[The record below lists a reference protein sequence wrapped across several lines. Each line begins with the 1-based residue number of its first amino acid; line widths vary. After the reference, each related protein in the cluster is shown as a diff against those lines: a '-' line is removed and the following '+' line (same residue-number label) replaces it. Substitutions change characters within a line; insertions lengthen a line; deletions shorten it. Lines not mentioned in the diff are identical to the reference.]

1 MIKEIYNSNSNRV
14 TARNERIHFPLTNPF
29 PIIRTIANS
38 SVERDDAR
46 KRTEKNTSQKERGGD
61 EKWDERE
68 RKEKQRKLGLKFI
81 ISSSI
86 QLIPFHGQRSPLAR
100 ILPKIRKVE
109 AG

>member
-1 MIKEIYNSNSNRV
+1 MQE
-14 TARNERIHFPLTNPF
+14 TEL
-29 PIIRTIANS
+29 
-38 SVERDDAR
+38 R
-46 KRTEKNTSQKERGGD
+46 KIQKEREGD

>member
-46 KRTEKNTSQKERGGD
+46 KRTRKIQAKKREEGMKNGM
-61 EKWDERE
+61 
-68 RKEKQRKLGLKFI
+68 KEKGRKNKGN
-81 ISSSI
+81 S
-86 QLIPFHGQRSPLAR
+86 
-100 ILPKIRKVE
+100 V
-109 AG
+109 